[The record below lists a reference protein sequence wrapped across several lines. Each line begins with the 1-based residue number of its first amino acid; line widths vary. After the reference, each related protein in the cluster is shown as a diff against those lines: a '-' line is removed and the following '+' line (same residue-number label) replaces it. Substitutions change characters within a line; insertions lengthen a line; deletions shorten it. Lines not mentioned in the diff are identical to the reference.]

1 MRRTRLNIDDPVAVL
16 YKNARS
22 LTDGPGNG
30 RKNPAG
36 YKWQYLS
43 GTGTY
48 FLRRYALLMLLLL
61 SAFRLAAPEQRSFYI
76 AEPMPVE
83 PFASL
88 MFAIAMVETAGDVN
102 AYNPVE
108 QAAGIFQIRPVRVTD
123 YNIRTGSSYEL
134 ADMFDY
140 KISKEVFL
148 YYASRTGPYN
158 FEQIARNWNG
168 SGPGTVIYWERV
180 KRYLEGIDV
189 NIGNEKL
196 L

>member
-1 MRRTRLNIDDPVAVL
+1 MRRTRLNINDPIAVL

-30 RKNPAG
+30 RKDPAG
-36 YKWQYLS
+36 YDRQSLS
-43 GTGTY
+43 RAGTA
-48 FLRRYALLMLLLL
+48 FLRRSALAAFFLL
-61 SAFRLAAPEQRSFYI
+61 SALRLAAPEQRSFYI
-76 AEPMPVE
+76 AEPVPAE
-83 PFASL
+83 PFVSL
-88 MFAIAMVETAGDVN
+88 MYAIAMVETAGDVN

-123 YNIRTGSSYEL
+123 YNIRTGSSYQL

-140 KISKEVFL
+140 EISKEVFL

-168 SGPGTVIYWERV
+168 SGPRTVIYWERV
-180 KRYLEGIDV
+180 KRYLQGV
-189 NIGNEKL
+189 V
-196 L
+196 